1 MNRLQE
7 ILNHNETFV
16 GNKDYEEFVT
26 SRYPDKKMVILTCMD
41 TRLVELLPKAMNL
54 RNGDAKII
62 KNAGA
67 IVTHPF
73 GNILRSILVALY
85 ELDAQEV
92 FVVGHHQCGMTGLNA
107 DNVMTKMRSNGIQ
120 EETFTTLKNAGIHL
134 ENWLKG
140 FNNVEEGV
148 RTSVKIISN
157 HPLLPANVPVHGLI
171 IDPTTGQLE
180 LVVDGYAALAEK

>member
-7 ILNHNETFV
+7 ILNHNQTFV
-16 GNKDYEEFVT
+16 GNKEYEEFVT

-67 IVTHPF
+67 IVTQPF